1 MSTILRSNNPQLFDM
16 NNRTKSIY
24 WLICNNVK
32 NGGLGLSHT
41 KDLPDTAY
49 AASMVEYDRQCNL
62 LSAIQ
67 STVES
72 SYINS
77 SFSSPNA
84 LNDNDESANPSL
96 SQEDRAR
103 SKLPNHIRFWLSTIE
118 RLYNYGSEDQFR
130 IPLDGIFKEI
140 RILQQKKEK
149 DWFGVQKFLS
159 EKIMKSDRIDWE
171 TKLPDRELAW

>member
-24 WLICNNVK
+24 WLICKNVK

-49 AASMVEYDRQCNL
+49 AASIVEYDRQCNL
-62 LSAIQ
+62 LSKTQ

-84 LNDNDESANPSL
+84 MNDNDESANPS
-96 SQEDRAR
+96 R
-103 SKLPNHIRFWLSTIE
+103 SKLPNHTRIWLSTIE

-130 IPLDGIFKEI
+130 IPLNDIFNEI
-140 RILQQKKEK
+140 RILQQKNEK
-149 DWFGVQKFLS
+149 DWFGVQSFYLKRL
-159 EKIMKSDRIDWE
+159 
-171 TKLPDRELAW
+171 